1 LEVSELVGSVV
12 LVPAAN
18 SNRSTWDW
26 VGKEWVGSNTAE
38 SIHMWGSSCIDMAY
52 PHIQLADRL
61 GTRGNSTQE
70 SQSQNYY

>member
-1 LEVSELVGSVV
+1 MEVSELVGSVV
-12 LVPAAN
+12 PVSAAG
-18 SNRSTWDW
+18 SNRSTWNW
-26 VGKEWVGSNTAE
+26 AGKESVGSSTAGG
-38 SIHMWGSSCIDMAY
+38 IHMWDSSSIDMAY